1 MKKSIFI
8 LLLSVISS
16 LNAQKT
22 HMIGITI
29 GTGSPLGKFATQGDS
44 STGLASSGLN
54 YTLNYDYVTSK
65 NWGGYFTFVNQ
76 SFGFDADKYTDLKD
90 PDLIDPDFRRT
101 SYKGFNYNIK
111 SLNYGLSYIINKN
124 NKISFVPKLGIG
136 LSLIRANE
144 VSANYIA
151 FGSKVSSI
159 ESTNSTISINYNFG
173 FDITFRKSVESQF
186 SYYLKSYWQAMAP
199 DLERTNTLKLEGQI
213 LEKTTS
219 KYPQSMG
226 HSSFSI
232 GVRYILKS
240 KS

>member
-1 MKKSIFI
+1 MKKSILIF
-8 LLLSVISS
+8 LLCIIGSLS
-16 LNAQKT
+16 AQKT

-29 GTGSPLGKFATQGDS
+29 GTASPSGNFAKQGDS
-44 STGLASSGLN
+44 STGFASSGLN

-76 SFGFDADKYTDLKD
+76 SFGFDADNYTDLK
-90 PDLIDPDFRRT
+90 DPDFRRT
-101 SYKGFNYNIK
+101 SYKGFRYNIK

-124 NKISFVPKLGIG
+124 HKISFVPKLGIG

-144 VSANYIA
+144 VSANYNV
-151 FGSKVSSI
+151 FGSNVSVT
-159 ESTNSTISINYNFG
+159 ESTNSAVSINYNFG
-173 FDITFRKSVESQF
+173 FDLTFRKSVESQF
-186 SYYLKSYWQAMAP
+186 SYYLKSYWQAMSP
-199 DLERTNTLKLEGQI
+199 EINHTNIAKFDGQI
-213 LEKTTS
+213 LDKTIS
-219 KYPQSMG
+219 KYTQSMG

>member
-1 MKKSIFI
+1 
-8 LLLSVISS
+8 
-16 LNAQKT
+16 
-22 HMIGITI
+22 
-29 GTGSPLGKFATQGDS
+29 
-44 STGLASSGLN
+44 
-54 YTLNYDYVTSK
+54 VTSK

-76 SFGFDADKYTDLKD
+76 SFGFDVDNYT
-90 PDLIDPDFRRT
+90 DLIDPDLRRT

-124 NKISFVPKLGIG
+124 HKISFVPKLGIG

-151 FGSKVSSI
+151 FGSNVSSI
-159 ESTNSTISINYNFG
+159 ESTNSTVSINYNFG
-173 FDITFRKSVESQF
+173 FDLTFRKSVESQF
-186 SYYLKSYWQAMAP
+186 SYYLKSYWQAMSP
-199 DLERTNTLKLEGQI
+199 DLEHTNTVKLEGQI
-213 LEKTTS
+213 LDKTTS
-219 KYPQSMG
+219 KYPKSMG

>member
-1 MKKSIFI
+1 MKKSIFF
-8 LLLSVISS
+8 LLLSVIGS

-76 SFGFDADKYTDLKD
+76 SFGFDANKYTDLK
-90 PDLIDPDFRRT
+90 DPDFRRT

-144 VSANYIA
+144 VSANYNLL
-151 FGSKVSSI
+151 GSNVSVT
-159 ESTNSTISINYNFG
+159 ESTNSAVSINYNFG

-186 SYYLKSYWQAMAP
+186 SYYLKSYWQAMTP
-199 DLERTNTLKLEGQI
+199 EINHTNTAKFDGQI
-213 LEKTTS
+213 LDKTTS
-219 KYPQSMG
+219 KYPKSMG

-232 GVRYILKS
+232 GVRYILNS